1 MMNINEETILKGY
14 SLGIFPMSENF
25 EDPNI
30 YWINPKKRGV
40 IPLNNFKISKS
51 LKKEIKKNKFK
62 ITINQS
68 FDKVI
73 KNCAKKT
80 ENRPTTWINTEI
92 IKLYSNLHKIGHAH
106 SIEARF
112 QNKLVGGLYGVSLGS
127 AFFGESMF
135 SKMSNASKICLIYL
149 IAILKIKGFTL
160 LDTQFVNPYLK
171 KLGAI
176 QISRQSYLKLLGKS
190 LKENINFKKK
200 ISHSS
205 IYEVIQSMTQ
215 TS

>member
-1 MMNINEETILKGY
+1 MNINEETILKSY
-14 SLGIFPMSENF
+14 SLGIFPMSESF
-25 EDPNI
+25 DDPNL

-40 IPLNNFKISKS
+40 IPINDFKISKN
-51 LKKEIKKNKFK
+51 LRKEIKKKKFL
-62 ITINQS
+62 ITINKD
-68 FDKVI
+68 FKGVI

-80 ENRPTTWINTEI
+80 KNRPSTWINKEI

-106 SIEARF
+106 SIEAWH
-112 QNKLVGGLYGVSLGS
+112 QDKLVGGLYGVSLGS

-135 SKMSNASKICLIYL
+135 SIMSNSSKICLVYL
-149 IAILKIKGFTL
+149 LANLKIKKFTL

-176 QISRQSYLKLLGKS
+176 EISRKKYLKILGNS
-190 LKENINFKKK
+190 LKKNINFDQK
-200 ISHSS
+200 IPQSS
-205 IYEVIQSMTQ
+205 IYDIIQSMTQ

>member
-1 MMNINEETILKGY
+1 MNINEETILKSY
-14 SLGIFPMSENF
+14 SLGIFPMSESF
-25 EDPNI
+25 DDPNI

-40 IPLNNFKISKS
+40 IPINDFKISKN
-51 LKKEIKKNKFK
+51 LRKEIKKKKFV
-62 ITINQS
+62 ITINKD
-68 FDKVI
+68 FNKVI

-80 ENRPTTWINTEI
+80 KKRPSTWINKEI

-106 SIEARF
+106 SIEAWH

-135 SKMSNASKICLIYL
+135 SIMPNTSKICLIYL
-149 IAILKIKGFTL
+149 LANLKIKKFTL
-160 LDTQFVNPYLK
+160 LDTQFVNPHLK

-176 QISRQSYLKLLGKS
+176 EISRKKYLKMLGSS
-190 LKENINFKKK
+190 LKKNANFNKK
-200 ISHSS
+200 ISQSS
-205 IYEVIQSMTQ
+205 IYDIIQSMTQ